1 MSLWDK
7 NTSAPASV
15 GSVTT
20 LHQAS
25 ASSETTGGF
34 TGLEQV
40 ELGGRRLSVDEKQII
55 NCRAD
60 LNQIVPLKYHWAWD
74 KYLAAC
80 ANHWMP
86 SEISMAADI
95 AMWGDPNGLT
105 DDERRVLK
113 QALGFFSTSESLVA
127 NNLEIGKHTSELQS
141 RGHRVCLLLL

>member
-95 AMWGDPNGLT
+95 AMWGDTNGLT
-105 DDERRVLK
+105 DDVRRVIK
-113 QALGFFSTSESLVA
+113 QA
-127 NNLEIGKHTSELQS
+127 IGYFYTYELLNSKHYVV
-141 RGHRVCLLLL
+141 GVLLYLSSSV